1 MDNQQVDYTTGAILP
16 VDLLHLT
23 LLVFAFSAADFIL
36 HICICW
42 LDTELSKLCEVKR
55 LHSYLIYVIYEWM
68 NPYTAEIWLV
78 GWLRFNGAC

>member
-36 HICICW
+36 HICIC
-42 LDTELSKLCEVKR
+42 
-55 LHSYLIYVIYEWM
+55 
-68 NPYTAEIWLV
+68 
-78 GWLRFNGAC
+78 